1 MKVETGSH
9 EAKTAPYQVSHA
21 VERREAVDAMR
32 ALPMIKGVPDTEVDD
47 WINEG
52 RR

>member
-1 MKVETGSH
+1 MTQP
-9 EAKTAPYQVSHA
+9 AIPFINLPA
-21 VERREAVDAMR
+21 ERREAVDAMR
-32 ALPMIKGVPDTEVDD
+32 ALSLIKGVPDAEVDD